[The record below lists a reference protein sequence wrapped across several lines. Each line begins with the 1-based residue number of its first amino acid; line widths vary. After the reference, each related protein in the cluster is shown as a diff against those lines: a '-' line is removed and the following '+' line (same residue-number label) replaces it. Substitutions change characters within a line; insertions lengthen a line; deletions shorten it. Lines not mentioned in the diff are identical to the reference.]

1 MIVETAVLPPR
12 VVTSRWESMRR
23 KSQQRNQLNPEE
35 KMRQTACDLVRVA
48 INALMNMGVDRETAG
63 QWIVNAV
70 RIVVAEDHD

>member
-1 MIVETAVLPPR
+1 
-12 VVTSRWESMRR
+12 
-23 KSQQRNQLNPEE
+23 
-35 KMRQTACDLVRVA
+35 MRQTACDLVRVA